1 MKLSEYS
8 RFDGLALAKFV
19 RDKQVAPLDLT
30 RLAIEAAAPLNAR
43 LNAIWPDIVVDNQV
57 LSFGNR

>member
-8 RFDGLALAKFV
+8 SFDGLALAKLV

-43 LNAIWPDIVVDNQV
+43 LNAIVEVYED
-57 LSFGNR
+57 RA